1 MERSHP
7 LASSHMSTNYA
18 LIAEQYKRSKLT
30 PWRTYIEQ
38 YTLLGL
44 LGDVRD
50 KSILDL
56 ACGEGYYSR
65 IFKRQ
70 GASRVLGVDL
80 SSKMIDLARASE
92 GESRLGVEYVVGDA
106 TNFVSEETF
115 DIVAAAYLLNYADT
129 PEKLLAMCQ
138 TVSRCLRPGGRFVT
152 VNNNPSQSPQRFTAT
167 EKYGFVKSVPEPL
180 RAGTP
185 ITYTIF
191 QDGGS
196 FSFDNYYLSLDTHE
210 KALAAVGLRDV
221 EWGRPRLSPEWD
233 EDPAFWDDFFED
245 PSVIFLQCRK

>member
-1 MERSHP
+1 MT
-7 LASSHMSTNYA
+7 TNYD

-30 PWRTYIEQ
+30 PWRTYIER
-38 YTLLGL
+38 YTLLEL
-44 LGDVRD
+44 LGDVRG

-56 ACGEGYYSR
+56 ACGEGFYSR

-70 GASRVLGVDL
+70 GAARVLGVDL
-80 SSKMIDLARASE
+80 SSRMVDLARASE
-92 GESRLGVEYVVGDA
+92 GESRLGVEYAVGDA
-106 TNFVSEETF
+106 TAFEPDDTF
-115 DIVAAAYLLNYADT
+115 DIVTAAYLLNYADT

-138 TVSRCLRPGGRFVT
+138 TVSRSLRPGGRFVT
-152 VNNNPSQSPQRFTAT
+152 VNNNPSQAPERFAAAK
-167 EKYGFVKSVPEPL
+167 KYGFVKSIREPL

-191 QDGGS
+191 QNGSS

-210 KALAAVGLRDV
+210 QALAAVGLRDV
-221 EWGRPRLSPEWD
+221 EWVRPRLSPEWS